1 MDIIEFSKT
10 TITALLETFGM
21 TIIGTILAYLIG
33 FPIGVILNIT
43 SKNGIKPNK
52 WINNILGTFVNIMR
66 SIPCLLL
73 IVILL
78 PLTRL
83 LLGKSS
89 GEWYVMIIPIFVAA
103 FGFVSRI
110 VESSLNEVDG
120 GVIEVAKSMG
130 ASTWQIITKVLIV
143 ESLPS
148 LINGVSVATINI
160 IGFTA
165 FAFDFGAGGLI
176 SQAYD
181 MYRSNPSYF
190 VSYDQFI
197 KNPNLISLLIVI
209 ALIVLLVQ
217 GIQILGHT
225 ISKKIDK
232 RRKAK

>member
-1 MDIIEFSKT
+1 MEFKE
-10 TITALLETFGM
+10 LLIAIGETLGM

-33 FPIGVILNIT
+33 FPVGVILNIT

-52 WINNILGTFVNIMR
+52 IVNTILGFIVNIMR

-83 LLGKSS
+83 LLGRST

-103 FGFVSRI
+103 FGFVARL

-120 GVIEVAKSMG
+120 GVIEAAKSMG
-130 ASTWQIITKVLIV
+130 ATTWQIIKKVLIV
-143 ESLPS
+143 EARPS
-148 LINGVSVATINI
+148 LINGVAVATINI

-165 FAFDFGAGGLI
+165 FAYDFGAGGLI
-176 SQAYD
+176 SKAYSF
-181 MYRSNPSYF
+181 YKSNVKYF
-190 VSYDQFI
+190 VSYDQFFN
-197 KNPNLISLLIVI
+197 NPDVINLLLSMV
-209 ALIVLLVQ
+209 LIILLVQ
-217 GIQILGHT
+217 VIQELGQQ

>member
-1 MDIIEFSKT
+1 
-10 TITALLETFGM
+10 M
-21 TIIGTILAYLIG
+21 TIIGTILAYFIG

-43 SKNGIKPNK
+43 SSNGIKPNK
-52 WINNILGTFVNIMR
+52 IINSILGFIVNIMR

-83 LLGKSS
+83 LLGRST

-103 FGFVSRI
+103 FGFVARI

-120 GVIEVAKSMG
+120 GVIEAAKSMG
-130 ASTWQIITKVLIV
+130 ASTWQIIKKVLVV
-143 ESLPS
+143 EAKPS
-148 LINGVSVATINI
+148 LINGIAVATINI

-165 FAFDFGAGGLI
+165 FAYDFGAGGLI
-176 SQAYD
+176 SKAYSF
-181 MYRSNPSYF
+181 YKNNAKYF
-190 VSYDQFI
+190 VSYDQFF
-197 KNPNLISLLIVI
+197 KNPDLINLLISVLLII
-209 ALIVLLVQ
+209 ILVQ
-217 GIQILGHT
+217 VIQELGQQ

>member
-1 MDIIEFSKT
+1 MNFIDILIA
-10 TITALLETFGM
+10 IVETLGM
-21 TIIGTILAYLIG
+21 TIIGTILAYFIG

-43 SKNGIKPNK
+43 SSNGIKPNK
-52 WINNILGTFVNIMR
+52 IINSILGFIVNIMR

-83 LLGKSS
+83 LLGRST

-103 FGFVSRI
+103 FGFVARI

-120 GVIEVAKSMG
+120 GVIEAAKSMG
-130 ASTWQIITKVLIV
+130 ASTWQIIKKVLVV
-143 ESLPS
+143 EAKPS
-148 LINGVSVATINI
+148 LINGIAVATINI

-165 FAFDFGAGGLI
+165 FAYDFGAGGLI
-176 SQAYD
+176 SKAYSF
-181 MYRSNPSYF
+181 YKNNAKYF
-190 VSYDQFI
+190 VSYDQFF
-197 KNPNLISLLIVI
+197 KNPDLINLLISVLLII
-209 ALIVLLVQ
+209 ILVQ
-217 GIQILGHT
+217 VIQELGQQ

>member
-1 MDIIEFSKT
+1 MNFIDILIA
-10 TITALLETFGM
+10 IGETLGM

-43 SKNGIKPNK
+43 SSNGIKPNK
-52 WINNILGTFVNIMR
+52 IINSILGFIVNIMR

-83 LLGKSS
+83 LLGRST

-103 FGFVSRI
+103 FGFVARI

-120 GVIEVAKSMG
+120 GVIEAAKSMG
-130 ASTWQIITKVLIV
+130 ASTWQIIKKVLVV
-143 ESLPS
+143 EAKPS
-148 LINGVSVATINI
+148 LINGIAVATINI

-165 FAFDFGAGGLI
+165 FANDFGAGGLI
-176 SQAYD
+176 SKAYSF
-181 MYRSNPSYF
+181 YKNNAKYF
-190 VSYDQFI
+190 VSYDQFF
-197 KNPNLISLLIVI
+197 KNPDLINLLISVLLII
-209 ALIVLLVQ
+209 ILVQ
-217 GIQILGHT
+217 VIQELGQQ

>member
-1 MDIIEFSKT
+1 MSFVDVLFAI
-10 TITALLETFGM
+10 LETLGM
-21 TIIGTILAYLIG
+21 TLIGTVLAYVLG
-33 FPIGVILNIT
+33 FPLGILLNIT

-52 WINNILGTFVNIMR
+52 VLNSILGTFVNVMR

-83 LLGKSS
+83 LLGRST

-103 FGFVSRI
+103 FGFVARI

-120 GVIEVAKSMG
+120 GVIEASKSMG
-130 ASTWQIITKVLIV
+130 ASTWQIIKKVLIV

-148 LINGVSVATINI
+148 LINGISVATINI

-165 FAFDFGAGGLI
+165 FAYDFGAGGLI
-176 SQAYD
+176 SKAYSF
-181 MYRSNPSYF
+181 YKNNTKYF
-190 VSYDQFI
+190 VSYDEFF
-197 KNPNLISLLIVI
+197 KNPDLLALILTIVLIVI
-209 ALIVLLVQ
+209 LVQ
-217 GIQILGHT
+217 VIQVLGQYF
-225 ISKKIDK
+225 SKKIDK

>member
-1 MDIIEFSKT
+1 MEFKE
-10 TITALLETFGM
+10 LLIAIGETLGM

-33 FPIGVILNIT
+33 FPVGVILNIT

-52 WINNILGTFVNIMR
+52 IINTILGFIVNIMR

-83 LLGKSS
+83 LLGRST

-103 FGFVSRI
+103 FGFVARL

-120 GVIEVAKSMG
+120 GVIEAAKSMG
-130 ASTWQIITKVLIV
+130 ATTWQIIKKVLIV
-143 ESLPS
+143 EARPS
-148 LINGVSVATINI
+148 LINGVAVATINI

-165 FAFDFGAGGLI
+165 FAYDFGAGGLI
-176 SQAYD
+176 SKAYSF
-181 MYRSNPSYF
+181 YKSNVKYF
-190 VSYDQFI
+190 VSYDQFF
-197 KNPNLISLLIVI
+197 KNPDVINLLLSIV
-209 ALIVLLVQ
+209 LIILLVQ
-217 GIQILGHT
+217 VIQELGQQ

>member
-1 MDIIEFSKT
+1 MEFSE
-10 TITALLETFGM
+10 ILSSVFETLGM
-21 TIIGTILAYLIG
+21 TLIGTILAYVLG
-33 FPIGVILNIT
+33 FPLGVILNIT

-52 WINNILGTFVNIMR
+52 IINNILGTFVNIMR

-83 LLGKSS
+83 LLGKGT
-89 GEWYVMIIPIFVAA
+89 GEWYVMIIPIFIGA
-103 FGFVSRI
+103 FGFVARI

-120 GVIEVAKSMG
+120 GVIEASKSMG
-130 ASTWQIITKVLIV
+130 ASNMQIISKVLIR

-165 FAFDFGAGGLI
+165 FAYDFGAGGLI
-176 SQAYD
+176 SKAYS
-181 MYRSNPSYF
+181 YYKTNTKYF
-190 VSYDQFI
+190 VSYSEFL
-197 KNPNLISLLIVI
+197 KNPDLLSLIITIV
-209 ALIVLLVQ
+209 LIVLLVQ
-217 GIQILGHT
+217 VIQILGQE

-232 RRKAK
+232 RRKAKWEN